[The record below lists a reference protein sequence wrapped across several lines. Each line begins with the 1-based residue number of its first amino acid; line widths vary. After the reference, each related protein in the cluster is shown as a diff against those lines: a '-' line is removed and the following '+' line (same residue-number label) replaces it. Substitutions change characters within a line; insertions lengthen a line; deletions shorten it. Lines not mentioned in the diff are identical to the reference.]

1 MSREI
6 PLVFPCAGDSL
17 IGILHDPE
25 TPAARG
31 VLLVVG
37 GPQYRVGSHRQFL
50 LLARHLADHG
60 IPVLRM
66 DYRGMGD
73 SDGDYLGF
81 EHVHDDIAAGVDAL
95 VAHCPQVAEVVLW
108 GLCDAASA
116 NLFYA
121 ATDPRVAGVALLN
134 PWVRTV
140 EGEAKAYLRH
150 YYVARLKDPEF
161 WRKLAS
167 GGVNPATV
175 LKSMAGLVARATG
188 RGGEDPAP
196 EEPSPA
202 EGLPTVLMPAPPAD
216 AAPLPDR
223 MLAAMAAFEGAVLLI
238 VSGRDLTAKEFL
250 DAAQASR
257 GWRDLLAAPRVV
269 RRDLE
274 AADHTFSRREWR
286 DRIAAWTLDWLKS
299 W

>member
-1 MSREI
+1 MPGRH
-6 PLVFPCAGDSL
+6 SL
-17 IGILHDPE
+17 IGIFHATE
-25 TPAARG
+25 GSAKRG

-37 GPQYRVGSHRQFL
+37 GPQYRVGGHRQFL
-50 LLARHLADHG
+50 LLARHLAANG
-60 IPVLRM
+60 VPVLRM

-73 SDGDYLGF
+73 ADGEYLGF
-81 EHVHDDIAAGVDAL
+81 EHVSADIAAGIDAL
-95 VAHCPQVAEVVLW
+95 LAQAPELDEVVLW

-121 ATDPRVAGVALLN
+121 AGDPPVTGVVLLN

-140 EGEAKAYLRH
+140 AGEAKAYLRH
-150 YYVARLKDPEF
+150 YYLSRLRDPAF

-175 LKSMAGLVARATG
+175 LKSMGNLIAKATG
-188 RGGEDPAP
+188 KSEP
-196 EEPSPA
+196 EPEKQETETEQTEPT
-202 EGLPTVLMPAPPAD
+202 LLMPAAPDD
-216 AAPLPDR
+216 ATPLPDR
-223 MLAAMAAFEGAVLLI
+223 MLAAMQTFDGAVLLI
-238 VSGRDLTAKEFL
+238 ISGQDLTAKEFL
-250 DAAQASR
+250 DAASASR
-257 GWRDLLAAPRVV
+257 GWRQQLAAARVV

-286 DRIAAWTLDWLKS
+286 DRISAWTLEWLKS